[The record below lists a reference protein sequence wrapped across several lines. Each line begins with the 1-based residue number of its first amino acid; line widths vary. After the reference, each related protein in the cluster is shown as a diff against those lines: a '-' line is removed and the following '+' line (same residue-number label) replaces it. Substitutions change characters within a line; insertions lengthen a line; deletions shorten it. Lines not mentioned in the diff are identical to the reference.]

1 MDSIGLCQPA
11 SAILLVSVAG
21 VLYHIL
27 AANTGSVIWWLMVG
41 IFGTGIFQAL
51 CFGGLE
57 PIAWVLMSIP
67 VLVVCFFLAVAL
79 FASRMRIDNIMSVP
93 CDRCQKPKR
102 ACGCHPRPAPP
113 TPCGCRRPGC
123 ERCVLADASVEQFA
137 SPMTNNIPR
146 CGCRRPDCPYCNR
159 GNQCPYGRCDCPR
172 CGGDG
177 TVCPYCP
184 GAVSLATDESPPDVT
199 EGFACANNQCKCMGG
214 SCFGACRWGGPLN
227 CGGAGC
233 PNCAYQNRVVSEY
246 DDAQA
251 MGLDLAYPK
260 Y

>member
-1 MDSIGLCQPA
+1 MDVGVNVGLCQPA
-11 SAILLVSVAG
+11 TAILLISVAG

-27 AANTGSVIWWLMVG
+27 ATNTGSVIWWLLVG

-51 CFGGLE
+51 CYGGLE
-57 PIAWVLMSIP
+57 PVAWVLMSLP

-79 FASRMRIDNIMSVP
+79 FASRMRIENVMSVP
-93 CDRCQKPKR
+93 CDRCQRPKR
-102 ACGCHPRPAPP
+102 DCGCHPRPVPP
-113 TPCGCRRPGC
+113 PCGSPGRGHC
-123 ERCVLADASVEQFA
+123 TEGFA
-137 SPMTNNIPR
+137 NTTNNIPM
-146 CGCRRPDCPYCNR
+146 CGCNKPNCPYCNR

-177 TVCPYCP
+177 AVCPYCP
-184 GAVSLATDESPPDVT
+184 GAVSLAVAPDQPVT
-199 EGFACANNQCKCMGG
+199 EGFQSGCAQNACMCMGG
-214 SCFGACRWGGPLN
+214 SCYGACQRGGALN

-233 PNCAYQNRVVSEY
+233 PNCTYQNRVVSEY

-251 MGLDLAYPK
+251 NGLDLAYPK

>member
-1 MDSIGLCQPA
+1 MDAATRIGLCQPA

-27 AANTGSVIWWLMVG
+27 AANTGSVIWWLLVG
-41 IFGTGIFQAL
+41 LFGTGIFQAL

-57 PIAWVLMSIP
+57 PIAWILMSIP

-79 FASRMRIDNIMSVP
+79 FASRMRIDNIMTVP
-93 CDRCQKPKR
+93 CNRCQKPKR
-102 ACGCHPRPAPP
+102 HCGCHKPKPS
-113 TPCGCRRPGC
+113 CGNCQKPGC
-123 ERCVLADASVEQFA
+123 ERCFGGATASEGFVDSA
-137 SPMTNNIPR
+137 NNIPM
-146 CGCRRPDCPYCNR
+146 CGCKQPDCPYCNR

-177 TVCPYCP
+177 AVCPYCP
-184 GAVSLATDESPPDVT
+184 GAVSLAMDESPVT
-199 EGFACANNQCKCMGG
+199 EGFACANNACMCMGG
-214 SCFGACRWGGPLN
+214 SCYGACKPGGALN

-233 PNCAYQNRVVSEY
+233 PNCTYQNRVVSEY

-251 MGLDLAYPK
+251 NGLDLAYPK